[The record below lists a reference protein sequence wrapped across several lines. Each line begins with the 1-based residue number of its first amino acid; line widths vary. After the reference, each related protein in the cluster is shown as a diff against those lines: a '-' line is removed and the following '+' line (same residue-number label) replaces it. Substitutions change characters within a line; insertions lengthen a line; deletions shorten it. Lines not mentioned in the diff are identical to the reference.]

1 MGKEV
6 APCLSIFSVSSHPKH
21 DRVHGP
27 IGELGLRQMV
37 YSSILFGTGRHVR
50 KKLNR
55 TMVDV
60 DWQLGF
66 HHALTEILP
75 QHDSDNN
82 PLLISCS
89 KFKRQCSKKFHFQ
102 AAWIAHP
109 NYEELVDNTWNAY
122 GPFATA
128 KLANIKEKSINFNK
142 EVFRNIFKRKRQV
155 EAHIKGVHRQLDI
168 YASSDIIRLEFEL
181 EKQLSTISKE
191 DE

>member
-1 MGKEV
+1 
-6 APCLSIFSVSSHPKH
+6 L
-21 DRVHGP
+21 
-27 IGELGLRQMV
+27 L
-37 YSSILFGTGRHVR
+37 
-50 KKLNR
+50 
-55 TMVDV
+55 
-60 DWQLGF
+60 
-66 HHALTEILP
+66 ILP